1 MASGGITDRSGAIT
15 TGGTA
20 QNAAA
25 ANTGRQYLLI
35 QNLSSE
41 VMWVNAWGGTAAAST
56 AGSIRLAADGG
67 YAEWYGDRIP
77 TGTVSVVAATTGSKF
92 TCLEG

>member
-1 MASGGITDRSGAIT
+1 VASGGLTDRSGSIT

-25 ANTGRQYLLI
+25 ANTGRQYLII
-35 QNLSSE
+35 QNISSE
-41 VMWVNAWGGTAAAST
+41 VMWVSVVGTAAAST
-56 AGSIRLAADGG
+56 AGSFRLAADGG
-67 YAEWYGDRIP
+67 YIEWYGDRVP
-77 TGTVSVVAATTGSKF
+77 TGAVSVVAATTGSKF